1 MCPVDHDVS
10 YVQSSRILHLTILK
24 YGVSLYIF
32 TTSIEDD
39 LIHYYYYHH
48 LYICTCLVGTTREN
62 TNPSLCG
69 LFFKKTNVTN

>member
-32 TTSIEDD
+32 TLTEFPMEYMFYGICRRTD
-39 LIHYYYYHH
+39 LDIM
-48 LYICTCLVGTTREN
+48 LI
-62 TNPSLCG
+62 
-69 LFFKKTNVTN
+69 